1 MTKIKKSKDIWI
13 FLLPVIS
20 ILLILTI
27 ILLTSARM
35 SDNLLNNN
43 SDTRAANFHIALD
56 KDNNSANI
64 AYKLYAT
71 TKVTDITK
79 TNGVVDRGSF
89 INGAL
94 QSNSV
99 VIHSD
104 SNVKT
109 AVSINVTPL
118 NNDNRVFYAVVPW
131 SENDTAICSKLYDK
145 MQEYKTLHSL
155 TSLTLTDIRN
165 ICNTLN
171 SAEYELGYDDFLRL
185 TVVIWSEHDAVYV
198 DANNDGVADE
208 DGKQLNQLSA
218 GIPTGNLKVSY
229 SIVQKD

>member
-1 MTKIKKSKDIWI
+1 MTRIKKSKDIWI

-35 SDNLLNNN
+35 SDNLLHNN

-56 KDNNSANI
+56 KDNDSANI
-64 AYKLYAT
+64 EYKLYAT
-71 TKVTDITK
+71 TKLTDITK
-79 TNGVVDRGSF
+79 TNGVVDSGSF
-89 INGAL
+89 IRGAF
-94 QSNSV
+94 QANSV

-109 AVSINVTPL
+109 TVSVGVTPL
-118 NNDNRVFYAVVPW
+118 NNDNRVFYAIVPW
-131 SENDTAICSKLYDK
+131 AENDTAICSKLYDK
-145 MQEYKTLHSL
+145 MQEYKALNSISEL
-155 TSLTLTDIRN
+155 SLTDIRN

-171 SAEYELGYDDFLRL
+171 NAEYELGYDDFLRL
-185 TVVIWSEHDAVYV
+185 TVIIWSEHDAVYV
-198 DANNDGVADE
+198 DANNDGIADE
-208 DGKQLNQLSA
+208 NGKQLNQLSA
-218 GIPTGNLKVSY
+218 GIPTGRLKVSY